1 MQGAR
6 PFRGARFLLRLL
18 MGILQPHLG
27 RGKECCP
34 SFPFLKS
41 TEVATKGERMKKISE
56 WPKWGRI
63 MFYVFVAF
71 LVLICP
77 PLIIPLVAWW
87 VIRRYLRWSAE
98 NRLAESAARL
108 ESGAAPAKT
117 PFFPKTPKNVGIA
130 VALVIG
136 VLYAIG
142 SCKNENKE
150 QSQREQTQEEGTEVR
165 DEGKPVE
172 IKDYLLKA
180 LDRQDWCKPKKG
192 ELYLWDGRSSLRVTV
207 LNGDGNG
214 MYVCLIGQ
222 GVPDVE
228 QLYHN
233 RFVVFTKHELADGE
247 VLPDGIYRYVG
258 VKSYTTSMGAQS
270 NVRAFE
276 EVRSASAKR
285 ALEEHEQKM
294 MEKHRKDAEARAA
307 ANRKAEEE
315 RVKAEA
321 IAKEESL
328 AGAKKKYAELDYCGA
343 NRIVIA
349 KSIRDYVSVSYA
361 PKYQKMGE
369 KMRTGDLAGLL
380 QCFAECSPME
390 LWGRKGADLLDEFN
404 KNGYLKQW
412 PNPPYPVYL
421 VEVKDGWKSAPIFAG
436 ENPYAK
442 FPSLW
447 VREYSERSLGN
458 GRPQYQDVN
467 LPIDGRKRAESS
479 SPMIVV
485 APHRG
490 ADKDDLVFGWDSN
503 VGNEKLRE
511 FDELEKKVADGV
523 VEKSDAKLK
532 IKVLQDQ
539 YFESLKKWANG
550 ER

>member
-1 MQGAR
+1 
-6 PFRGARFLLRLL
+6 
-18 MGILQPHLG
+18 
-27 RGKECCP
+27 
-34 SFPFLKS
+34 
-41 TEVATKGERMKKISE
+41 MKKISE

-63 MFYVFVAF
+63 TFYVFVAF

-150 QSQREQTQEEGTEVR
+150 QSQGETSHKNGVEEQQSQKSDVEVR
-165 DEGKPVE
+165 GKGQGVE
-172 IKDYLLKA
+172 IKGHLLLALGKNSKA
-180 LDRQDWCKPKKG
+180 NKG
-192 ELYLWDGRSSLRVTV
+192 ECYFWDGWGMKPTV
-207 LNGDGNG
+207 LNGDGRG
-214 MYVCLIGQ
+214 MYVCELGRGI
-222 GVPDVE
+222 PDVD
-228 QLYHN
+228 QLYCT
-233 RFVVFTKHELADGE
+233 RFMVFTERELVDDE
-247 VLPDGIYRYVG
+247 FLPEGVYRYVG
-258 VKSYTTSMGAQS
+258 VKSYTMSIGARS
-270 NVRAFE
+270 SVRAFE
-276 EVRSASAKR
+276 EIRGVEAKR
-285 ALEEHEQKM
+285 AIEEY
-294 MEKHRKDAEARAA
+294 EKKKKEKQRIYAEAKAEADRKSAEA
-307 ANRKAEEE
+307 QAEANRKAEEE
-315 RVKAEA
+315 RVKEEA
-321 IAKEESL
+321 KRKEESL
-328 AGAKKKYAELDYCGA
+328 AEAKKKYSEIDYCNT
-343 NRIVIA
+343 NRILVA
-349 KSIRDYVSVSYA
+349 KNIREYVSISYA

-380 QCFAECSPME
+380 QCFAECSTME

-436 ENPYAK
+436 ENPNAK
-442 FPSLW
+442 IPSLW
-447 VREYSERSLGN
+447 VREYSERCLGN
-458 GRPQYQDVN
+458 GRPQFQDVD

-523 VEKSDAKLK
+523 VEKTDVKLK